1 MHAASKNNLQ
11 STMQL
16 PAFSAPIQVGQF
28 RVNQGRAA
36 LCKHHTA
43 MTLSEP
49 RVTANSE
56 DRPSHSTLRQ
66 SGKASEFAHLKPDTR
81 AVHGGCRPS
90 EWSTDPY
97 GRSVVNPPVYHAST
111 ITFPNVAALRFAA
124 SDWPFTGMWYG
135 RHGNPTTFA
144 LEEAFAALEGADN
157 ACLTS
162 SGVAGVNVA
171 LLAFVKAGDHVLIS
185 DACYDPTRD
194 FSDNFL
200 ARFNV
205 STTYFSPTITP
216 EEFAK
221 LLQDNTKAVL
231 VETPAS
237 LSFELTDVEPLAKL
251 AHERGAK
258 VIADNTW
265 GPTLFRPF
273 EHGCDVSVNAATKY
287 IGGHSD
293 LMMGIVAAKDS
304 DTYRACKRSLV
315 QLGCPPG
322 PDDAYLAL
330 RGLRTLRVRLRHHG
344 ESGLKV
350 ARWLEN
356 RPEVARVMHPALK
369 SHPQH
374 ALFTKYFSGAAGLFG
389 FQLRKGFA
397 QGAVDA
403 MVDGMK
409 LHALGFSWGGYESLL
424 MQTKINSVR
433 SVDTWNYAQ
442 YGQTMRIHV
451 GLEDVDDLIADL
463 EEGFNRLTSF

>member
-1 MHAASKNNLQ
+1 
-11 STMQL
+11 
-16 PAFSAPIQVGQF
+16 
-28 RVNQGRAA
+28 
-36 LCKHHTA
+36 

-49 RVTANSE
+49 RLTTDSDE
-56 DRPSHSTLRQ
+56 RPAHSTLRL
-66 SGKASEFAHLKPDTR
+66 SGKAAEFAHLKPDTR
-81 AVHGGCRPS
+81 AVQGGYHPS

-111 ITFPNVAALRFAA
+111 ITFPNVATLRFAS

-162 SGVAGVNVA
+162 SGVAAVNVA
-171 LLAFVKAGDHVLIS
+171 LLAFVKAGDHILIS

-194 FSDNFL
+194 FCDNFL
-200 ARFNV
+200 SRFNV
-205 STTYFSPTITP
+205 STTYFSPTIDAAQF
-216 EEFAK
+216 EE
-221 LLQDNTKAVL
+221 LLQDNTKVVL

-237 LSFELTDVEPLAKL
+237 LSFEITDVRPIAQL
-251 AHERGAK
+251 AHDRGAK

-273 EHGCDVSVNAATKY
+273 EHGCDVSINAATKY

-293 LMMGIVAAKDS
+293 LMMGIVAAKDHES
-304 DTYRACKRSLV
+304 YRACKKSLV

-330 RGLRTLRVRLRHHG
+330 RGLRTLRVRIKRHG
-344 ESGLKV
+344 ASALKI
-350 ARWLEN
+350 AKWLEN
-356 RPEVARVMHPALK
+356 RPEVARVMHPALE

-374 ALFTKYFSGAAGLFG
+374 KLFRKYFSGSSGLFG
-389 FQLRKGFA
+389 FQLQKGYA

-403 MVDGMK
+403 MIDGMK
-409 LHALGFSWGGYESLL
+409 LHALGFSWGGFESLL

-433 SVDTWNYAQ
+433 SVDTWDYIQ
-442 YGQTMRIHV
+442 YGQTLRIHS
-451 GLEDVDDLIADL
+451 GLEDIDDLIADL
-463 EEGFNRLTSF
+463 EEGFNRLNSFSDT